1 VIQLI
6 LSIIGNLL
14 SVAGKIFDILHT
26 RQMIDAGKTEQQLAD
41 LKAQVEAAHRSVAI
55 RNAVERAINSDPSS
69 LSVNDDGFKRPDNE

>member
-14 SVAGKIFDILHT
+14 SVAGKLFDFLHT

-55 RNAVERAINSDPSS
+55 RNAVERAINASPDS
-69 LSVNDDGFKRPDNE
+69 LLHDDGFKRSDNE